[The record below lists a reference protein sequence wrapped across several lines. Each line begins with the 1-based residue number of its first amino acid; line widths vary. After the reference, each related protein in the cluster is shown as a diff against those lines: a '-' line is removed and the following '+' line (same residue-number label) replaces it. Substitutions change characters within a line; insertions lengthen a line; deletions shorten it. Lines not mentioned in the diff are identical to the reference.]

1 MHYYNLHVITGR
13 RVITPLYVDYKIRV
27 ERVNNCPWM
36 LTAHYQWLFPVHSI
50 GIESTGSLATA
61 PAYFVFFFFPLH
73 ITSCSRHYY
82 NRLSLILIFDAGT
95 KIFRVDEEN
104 FHGFLDQKSTQILN
118 IWRVILRKILEL
130 EFSSDMKIS
139 SRHFIGY
146 FGCHNESIHSLSN
159 EKSPL
164 LSVTYV
170 LFILSFLP
178 TSNNVDS
185 CKSPV
190 M

>member
-1 MHYYNLHVITGR
+1 MIVSRTLDRH
-13 RVITPLYVDYKIRV
+13 RVHRFA
-27 ERVNNCPWM
+27 C
-36 LTAHYQWLFPVHSI
+36 HGSSLFC
-50 GIESTGSLATA
+50 
-61 PAYFVFFFFPLH
+61 FFFFFPLH

-104 FHGFLDQKSTQILN
+104 FHGFLDQKCTLSQSKLVNDFFSDRNILPILN
-118 IWRVILRKILEL
+118 IWRVILRKNLEL
-130 EFSSDMKIS
+130 EFSFDMKIS

-164 LSVTYV
+164 LSVT
-170 LFILSFLP
+170 SQ
-178 TSNNVDS
+178 TSCLYYHFYRRLITLIVV
-185 CKSPV
+185 KAR
-190 M
+190 